1 MVQIEKFAIVNFKS
15 GPVQIENI
23 SVKNF
28 KSGLVQIEKNPIEKN
43 DSGPVQITDLDL
55 TFYTHIFI
63 KNAAAVEKRY
73 IGPFRR
79 GHTV

>member
-15 GPVQIENI
+15 GLVQIEQI

-55 TFYTHIFI
+55 TFYTHCIAQFIFI
-63 KNAAAVEKRY
+63 IIY
-73 IGPFRR
+73 LL
-79 GHTV
+79 